1 MNSLDQG
8 KLSLR
13 ANVFKALSHPTRLFI
28 VDELAKESRCVGD
41 LTKLIGVDV
50 STVSKHLSLLKSA
63 GIVRDEKRGM
73 QVYYALHMPCVLTF
87 FTCIEQVARESAEWH
102 TELTREQIETD

>member
-1 MNSLDQG
+1 VNSLNRD

-41 LTKLIGVDV
+41 LTKLIGADV
-50 STVSKHLSLLKSA
+50 STVSKHLSVLKSA

-73 QVYYALHMPCVLTF
+73 QVYYALQMPCVLSF
-87 FTCIEQVARESAEWH
+87 STCIEQVARESAEWH
-102 TELTREQIETD
+102 LELTREHVEH